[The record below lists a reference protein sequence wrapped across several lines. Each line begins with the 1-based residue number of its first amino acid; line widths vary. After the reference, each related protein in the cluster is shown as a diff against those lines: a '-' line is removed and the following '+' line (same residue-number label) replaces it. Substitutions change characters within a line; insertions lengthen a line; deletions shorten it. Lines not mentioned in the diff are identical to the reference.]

1 MRETADLASR
11 LPIPG
16 LGIPG
21 FVFVKISCMENAMGL
36 EYEEQD
42 SISSL
47 YSYQL
52 CE

>member
-1 MRETADLASR
+1 MRESTDLASK
-11 LPIPG
+11 LPALG
-16 LGIPG
+16 LGTPL
-21 FVFVKISCMENAMGL
+21 FVFVKFSCMENAMGL
-36 EYEEQD
+36 EDEEQD